1 MIEALIRHKHVTI
14 VAVLILCLLG
24 ISAALKIPVQMIPDL
39 EVRTISVQTNWPGA
53 TPQDIEKEILIE
65 QEEYL
70 RTVPNLQRME
80 SSASNG
86 QASIELDFP
95 FGIDVTETL
104 ILVNNSLS
112 QVPNYPDNVDQ
123 PRIFAASF
131 SSNAFMYFRVAPL
144 PDNPKNIDMVRMR
157 DYIEDNVRP
166 RMSSV
171 AGVSQVEVSG
181 GAQRQ
186 VRIQLDREM
195 LSSYGLTVIDVQQA
209 LQRRN
214 VDTSAGELEQNKRR
228 YLLRT
233 VGRFD
238 SLDEMESTIIARN
251 GDRIIRLNDIA
262 RIDLNHFETNSE
274 SWFKDEQV
282 LSLQVKRESGSN
294 VIDIKYAMLEEVERI
309 NEELLRPAG
318 MQIILNS
325 DDVRYVEA
333 SIQNVLFNLALGALF
348 ATLVMYALMRSG
360 RATLIAVIGIPIC
373 TLAGFIGLLLLERT
387 INVISLAGIA
397 FAIGMTLDNTI
408 VVLESIEL
416 ERQKGASP
424 KKAAILGVQRV
435 WTAVLASTLTTVM
448 VFLPILFIVQEAG
461 QLYSDIAIAISSA
474 IIASMAV
481 SVTLVPLLS
490 AYFPAKAKTDV
501 TDKLLTNVDKIAEST
516 LASKSRQ
523 LLTVGVT
530 FIAVV
535 VTWLILTP
543 PAEYL
548 PEGEEAK
555 TFASMNAPPGYNLQT
570 MSAIGDEIRAIFDP
584 ALITER
590 NEVQSPGGLTIP
602 ALKTISYSISP
613 TSMRII
619 AETRN
624 PDRIE
629 ELMDAITTVYERY
642 PGMRTFATKGSI
654 ISSNDGGT
662 RSINVDVGG
671 SNLAEVY
678 NAARAIYARSEKVF
692 GNPRIQSN
700 PSSLTLQQPL
710 LEVKP
715 DFDRLAEI
723 NSDAES
729 LGFAVAAL
737 TDGAFV
743 GEFFQ
748 GDDKIDM
755 YLFSQDETNVK
766 PDDLNTMP
774 VLQYQGRPLPL
785 SALAEVKET
794 VDTSTVRRVDSRR
807 TVTLNII
814 PPDDVPLESGVQ
826 TVQSDVI
833 QHLRDQGVISKD
845 ITTQLS
851 GAADQLAETQAA
863 LSQNYL
869 LSVAIVYL
877 LMVAIFAHWG
887 YPLLIML
894 TIPMGISAGILG
906 LALMN
911 GVGDLLPLLGMKPL
925 SQPFDMITMLGF
937 LILMG
942 TVINNPI
949 LVVERA
955 VYLRDKENYALI
967 DAIKEGLRS
976 RVRPITITTLTTLC
990 GIAPL
995 VFIPGEGTE
1004 LYRGVGI
1011 IVMFGLIGAAIVTIV
1026 TLPALS
1032 ALLLKEQRNAKTE

>member
-86 QASIELDFP
+86 LASIELDFP

-104 ILVNNSLS
+104 ILVNNALS

-195 LSSYGLTVIDVQQA
+195 LSSYGLTVTDVQQA

-214 VDTSAGELEQNKRR
+214 VDTSA
-228 YLLRT
+228 
-233 VGRFD
+233 
-238 SLDEMESTIIARN
+238 
-251 GDRIIRLNDIA
+251 
-262 RIDLNHFETNSE
+262 
-274 SWFKDEQV
+274 
-282 LSLQVKRESGSN
+282 
-294 VIDIKYAMLEEVERI
+294 
-309 NEELLRPAG
+309 
-318 MQIILNS
+318 
-325 DDVRYVEA
+325 
-333 SIQNVLFNLALGALF
+333 
-348 ATLVMYALMRSG
+348 
-360 RATLIAVIGIPIC
+360 
-373 TLAGFIGLLLLERT
+373 
-387 INVISLAGIA
+387 
-397 FAIGMTLDNTI
+397 
-408 VVLESIEL
+408 
-416 ERQKGASP
+416 
-424 KKAAILGVQRV
+424 
-435 WTAVLASTLTTVM
+435 
-448 VFLPILFIVQEAG
+448 
-461 QLYSDIAIAISSA
+461 
-474 IIASMAV
+474 
-481 SVTLVPLLS
+481 
-490 AYFPAKAKTDV
+490 
-501 TDKLLTNVDKIAEST
+501 
-516 LASKSRQ
+516 
-523 LLTVGVT
+523 
-530 FIAVV
+530 
-535 VTWLILTP
+535 
-543 PAEYL
+543 
-548 PEGEEAK
+548 GEEAK

-584 ALITER
+584 ALITDR

-642 PGMRTFATKGSI
+642 PGMRAFATKGSI

>member
-14 VAVLILCLLG
+14 VAVFILCLLG
-24 ISAALKIPVQMIPDL
+24 IAAALKIPVQMIPDL
-39 EVRTISVQTNWPGA
+39 EVRTIFVQTSWPGA

-95 FGIDVTETL
+95 FGVDVTETL
-104 ILVNNSLS
+104 ILVNNALS
-112 QVPNYPDNVDQ
+112 QVPNYPDNVVQ
-123 PRIFAASF
+123 PRIYAASF
-131 SSNAFMYFRVAPL
+131 SSNSFMYFRVAPL
-144 PDNPKNIDMVRMR
+144 PGNPKNIDMVRMR
-157 DYIEDNVRP
+157 DYIENNVRP

-171 AGVSQVEVSG
+171 AGVSQIEVSG

-186 VRIQLDREM
+186 VRIQLDRQA
-195 LSSYGLTVIDVQQA
+195 LSNYNLTVSDVQTA
-209 LQRRN
+209 LRLRN
-214 VDTSAGELEQNKRR
+214 TDTSAGELSQGKRR

-233 VGRFD
+233 VGRYE
-238 SLDEMESTIIARN
+238 SLAAMENTIIQRN
-251 GDRIIRLNDIA
+251 GDRIVRLNDVA
-262 RIDLNHFETNSE
+262 TIDLNHFEPNSE

-282 LSLQVKRESGSN
+282 LSLSVNRESGSN
-294 VIDIKYAMLEEVERI
+294 VIDIKYAMLAEVERI

-318 MQIILNS
+318 MEIILTA

-348 ATLVMYALMRSG
+348 ATLVMYGLMRSG

-373 TLAGFIGLLLLERT
+373 TLAGFIGLWLLDRT

-408 VVLESIEL
+408 VVLESIAL
-416 ERQKGASP
+416 ERQHGAAP
-424 KKAAILGVQRV
+424 KRAAVLGVKRV
-435 WTAVLASTLTTVM
+435 WSAVLASTLTTVM

-461 QLYSDIAIAISSA
+461 QLYSDIAIAIASA
-474 IIASMAV
+474 II
-481 SVTLVPLLS
+481 
-490 AYFPAKAKTDV
+490 
-501 TDKLLTNVDKIAEST
+501 
-516 LASKSRQ
+516 
-523 LLTVGVT
+523 
-530 FIAVV
+530 
-535 VTWLILTP
+535 
-543 PAEYL
+543 
-548 PEGEEAK
+548 
-555 TFASMNAPPGYNLQT
+555 ASMNAPPGYNLET
-570 MSAIGDEIRAIFDP
+570 MSAIGDDIRAIFDP
-584 ALITER
+584 ALATDSA
-590 NEVQSPGGLTIP
+590 EVESPQGLIIP
-602 ALKTISYSISP
+602 ALKTINYSISP

-619 AETRN
+619 AETRDPN
-624 PDRIE
+624 RIE
-629 ELMDAITTVYERY
+629 ELMTAITDVYERY
-642 PGMRTFATKGSI
+642 PGMRAFATKGSI
-654 ISSNDGGT
+654 IGSNDGGT

-671 SNLAEVY
+671 SQLVEVY
-678 NAARAIYARSEKVF
+678 NAARAIYSRAENVF
-692 GNPRIQSN
+692 TDPRIQSS

-710 LEVKP
+710 LEVRP
-715 DFDRLAEI
+715 DFDRLAEV
-723 NSDAES
+723 NSDAQS
-729 LGFAVAAL
+729 LGYAVAAL

-755 YLFSQDETNVK
+755 YLFSDDETNVK
-766 PDDLNTMP
+766 PDQLEAMP
-774 VLQYQGRPLPL
+774 VYQFAGKPLPL
-785 SALAEVKET
+785 GAIAEVKET

-814 PPDDVPLESGVQ
+814 PPDSVALESGVK
-826 TVQSDVI
+826 TVQTDVI
-833 QHLRDQGVISKD
+833 NHLREQGVIDKD
-845 ITTQLS
+845 ISTQLS

-877 LMVAIFAHWG
+877 LMVAIFANWG

-894 TIPMGISAGILG
+894 TTPMGISAGILG
-906 LALMN
+906 LVLMN
-911 GVGDLLPLLGMKPL
+911 GVGELLPLLGMKPL
-925 SQPFDMITMLGF
+925 NQPFDMISMLGF

-955 VYLRDKENYALI
+955 VYLRDNDGYSLTE
-967 DAIKEGLRS
+967 AIKEGLLS

-1032 ALLLKEQRNAKTE
+1032 ALLLRRRKN

>member
-1 MIEALIRHKHVTI
+1 
-14 VAVLILCLLG
+14 
-24 ISAALKIPVQMIPDL
+24 
-39 EVRTISVQTNWPGA
+39 
-53 TPQDIEKEILIE
+53 
-65 QEEYL
+65 
-70 RTVPNLQRME
+70 
-80 SSASNG
+80 
-86 QASIELDFP
+86 
-95 FGIDVTETL
+95 
-104 ILVNNSLS
+104 
-112 QVPNYPDNVDQ
+112 
-123 PRIFAASF
+123 
-131 SSNAFMYFRVAPL
+131 
-144 PDNPKNIDMVRMR
+144 
-157 DYIEDNVRP
+157 
-166 RMSSV
+166 
-171 AGVSQVEVSG
+171 
-181 GAQRQ
+181 
-186 VRIQLDREM
+186 
-195 LSSYGLTVIDVQQA
+195 
-209 LQRRN
+209 
-214 VDTSAGELEQNKRR
+214 
-228 YLLRT
+228 
-233 VGRFD
+233 
-238 SLDEMESTIIARN
+238 
-251 GDRIIRLNDIA
+251 
-262 RIDLNHFETNSE
+262 
-274 SWFKDEQV
+274 
-282 LSLQVKRESGSN
+282 
-294 VIDIKYAMLEEVERI
+294 
-309 NEELLRPAG
+309 
-318 MQIILNS
+318 
-325 DDVRYVEA
+325 
-333 SIQNVLFNLALGALF
+333 
-348 ATLVMYALMRSG
+348 
-360 RATLIAVIGIPIC
+360 
-373 TLAGFIGLLLLERT
+373 
-387 INVISLAGIA
+387 
-397 FAIGMTLDNTI
+397 
-408 VVLESIEL
+408 
-416 ERQKGASP
+416 
-424 KKAAILGVQRV
+424 
-435 WTAVLASTLTTVM
+435 M

-501 TDKLLTNVDKIAEST
+501 TDKLLSSVDKMTEST
-516 LASKSRQ
+516 LASKRRQ
-523 LLTVGVT
+523 LLTVGTT
-530 FIAVV
+530 FVAVIA
-535 VTWLILTP
+535 TWLILTP

-584 ALITER
+584 ALITES
-590 NEVQSPGGLTIP
+590 NEVQSPDGLTIP
-602 ALKTISYSISP
+602 ALKTISYNVSP
-613 TSMRII
+613 TNMRII

-629 ELMDAITTVYERY
+629 ELMDAITTVYDRY
-642 PGMRTFATKGSI
+642 PGMRAFATKGSI

-671 SNLAEVY
+671 TDLAEVY
-678 NAARAIYARSEKVF
+678 NAARAIYSRAESVF

-710 LEVKP
+710 LEIKP
-715 DFDRLAEI
+715 NFERLAEI
-723 NSDAES
+723 NSDAQS

-766 PDDLNTMP
+766 PDDLNNMS
-774 VLQYQGRPLPL
+774 VFQYQGRPLPL

-826 TVQSDVI
+826 TVQEEVI
-833 QHLRDQGVISKD
+833 QHLREQGVIDKD

-851 GAADQLAETQAA
+851 GAADQLAETQTA

-925 SQPFDMITMLGF
+925 SQSFDMITMLGF

-955 VYLRDKENYALI
+955 VYLRDKENYPLI

-1011 IVMFGLIGAAIVTIV
+1011 IVMFGLIGAAVVTIV

-1032 ALLLKEQRNAKTE
+1032 ALLLKERVKVNN

>member
-24 ISAALKIPVQMIPDL
+24 IAAALKIPVQMIPDL
-39 EVRTISVQTNWPGA
+39 EVRTISVQTTWPGA
-53 TPQDIEKEILIE
+53 TPQDIEKEILVE

-104 ILVNNSLS
+104 ILVNNALS

-123 PRIFAASF
+123 PRIFSASF
-131 SSNAFMYFRVAPL
+131 SSNAFMYFRVSPL
-144 PDNPKNIDMVRMR
+144 PGNPKNIDMVRMR

-171 AGVSQVEVSG
+171 SGVSQVDVSG

-186 VRIQLDREM
+186 VRIKLNKNSL
-195 LSSYGLTVIDVQQA
+195 LSHGLTVNDVEQA
-209 LQRRN
+209 LRIRN
-214 VDTSAGELEQNKRR
+214 TDTSAGELEQDKRR
-228 YLLRT
+228 YLIRT

-238 SLDEMESTIIARN
+238 SLEEMRTTLLKRD
-251 GDRIIRLNDIA
+251 GDQIVRLDDVA
-262 RIDLNHFETNSE
+262 QVELTHFELNNE
-274 SWFKDEQV
+274 SWYKGQQV
-282 LSLQVKRESGSN
+282 LSLQVKREMGSN
-294 VIDIKYAMLEEVERI
+294 VIDIKYAMLDEVEQI

-318 MQIILNS
+318 MEIVLNS

-333 SIQNVLFNLALGALF
+333 SIQNVLFNIALGALF
-348 ATLVMYALMRSG
+348 ATLVMYGLMRST
-360 RATLIAVIGIPIC
+360 RATLIAVVGIPIC
-373 TLAGFIGLLLLERT
+373 TLAGFIGLLLLDRT

-416 ERQKGASP
+416 ERQKGLSA
-424 KKAAILGVQRV
+424 KKAAIAGVQRV
-435 WTAVLASTLTTVM
+435 WTAVLTSTLTTVM

-461 QLYSDIAIAISSA
+461 QLYSDIAIAISAA
-474 IIASMAV
+474 IIASMFVA
-481 SVTLVPLLS
+481 VTLVPLLS
-490 AYFPAKAKTDV
+490 AYFPAHAKTKV
-501 TDKLLTNVDKIAEST
+501 TDRLTDAVASLADKT
-516 LASKSRQ
+516 LASKKRQ
-523 LLTVGVT
+523 ITTVSGT
-530 FIAVV
+530 FIIVV
-535 VTWLILTP
+535 GIWWLLTP

-555 TFASMNAPPGYNLQT
+555 TFATMSAPPGYNLQT

-584 ALITER
+584 ALTTED
-590 NEVQSPGGLTIP
+590 NQMETEQGLIIP
-602 ALKTISYSISP
+602 ALQTASYSVSP
-613 TSMRII
+613 TNIRII

-629 ELMDAITTVYERY
+629 ELMDRITEVYQRY
-642 PGMRTFATKGSI
+642 PGMRAFATKGSI

-671 SNLAEVY
+671 TDLASVY
-678 NAARAIYARSEKVF
+678 QAARAIFNRAESVF
-692 GNPRIQSN
+692 EQPRIQTSPN
-700 PSSLTLQQPL
+700 SLTLQQPL
-710 LEVKP
+710 LEIKP
-715 DFDRLAEI
+715 DWSRLREVGI
-723 NSDAES
+723 GSDS
-729 LGFAVAAL
+729 FGYTIAAL

-743 GEFFQ
+743 GEYFQ

-755 YLFSQDETNVK
+755 YLYSEAGTEVSPQSLEE
-766 PDDLNTMP
+766 MP
-774 VLQYQGRPLPL
+774 VYQVNGNPIPL
-785 SALAEVKET
+785 SALAEVRET
-794 VDTSTVRRVDSRR
+794 VDTSTVRRVNSRR

-814 PPDDVPLESGVQ
+814 PPDSVALENGVE
-826 TVQSDVI
+826 VVRDNVI
-833 QHLRDQGVISKD
+833 GYLREQGDIGQD
-845 ITTQLS
+845 ITTELS

-863 LSQNYL
+863 LGQNYV
-869 LSVAIVYL
+869 LSIAIVYL
-877 LMVAIFAHWG
+877 LMVAIFANWG

-911 GVGDLLPLLGMKPL
+911 GVGELMPLIGLKPFN
-925 SQPFDMITMLGF
+925 QPFDMITMLGF

-949 LVVERA
+949 LVIERA
-955 VYLRDKENYALI
+955 VYLRDEHGYQLI
-967 DAIKEGLRS
+967 NAVKEGLLS
-976 RVRPITITTLTTLC
+976 RVRPIAITTLTTLC

-1011 IVMFGLIGAAIVTIV
+1011 IVMFGLIGAAIVTVV

-1032 ALLLKEQRNAKTE
+1032 VLALKQREKKLQH